1 VSVESVL
8 VTVARLCDLTITRSA
23 RAAVE
28 LDEAEVQL
36 LPPLGSVKDVPLS
49 ATHPWLVREA
59 APVAVVTSVTVGVLA
74 PTQSGPARVQV
85 NTGAL

>member
-1 VSVESVL
+1 MSEESVL

-36 LPPLGSVKDVPLS
+36 LPPLGSVKAVPLN
-49 ATHPWLVREA
+49 ATQPWFVRDA

-74 PTQSGPARVQV
+74 PTLSGPGIVQV
-85 NTGAL
+85 NTGVL